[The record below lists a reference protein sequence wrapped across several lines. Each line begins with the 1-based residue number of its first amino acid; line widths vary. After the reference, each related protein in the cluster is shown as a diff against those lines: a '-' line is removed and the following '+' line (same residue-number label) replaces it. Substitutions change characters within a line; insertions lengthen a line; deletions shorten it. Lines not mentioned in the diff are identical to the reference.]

1 MSSVKK
7 TFADGVR
14 KMGKNAA
21 RQSGRAAASAGK
33 TAMNKAPDFETS
45 SKWFIRVVTQ
55 TPQYLKLY
63 LALLT
68 DDRVSHKAKIVLVT
82 AIAALG
88 ANLALGGILYHI
100 QAVLSFVLGPFAFLP
115 TILILLITLDICY
128 SLISSSVLEDYEKT
142 IFGGENSLRKDIER
156 LREFMGSKYEAVKDR
171 WWKKTEKVEERM
183 QEEGQV
189 VDGELTDEAL
199 QETVD
204 QIVELQTSEKLQKQ
218 MDREIKRL
226 ESGEETG
233 QKALEDVI
241 RKLLEG

>member
-1 MSSVKK
+1 M
-7 TFADGVR
+7 
-14 KMGKNAA
+14 
-21 RQSGRAAASAGK
+21 
-33 TAMNKAPDFETS
+33 
-45 SKWFIRVVTQ
+45 
-55 TPQYLKLY
+55 
-63 LALLT
+63 
-68 DDRVSHKAKIVLVT
+68 LVT

>member
-7 TFADGVR
+7 TFADGAR

-68 DDRVSHKAKIVLVT
+68 DDRVSHKAKVVLVT

-88 ANLALGGILYHI
+88 ANLALGGILYII
-100 QAVLSFVLGPFAFLP
+100 QTWLSVIIGPFAFLP

-142 IFGGENSLRKDIER
+142 IFGGENSLRKDIAR
-156 LREFMGSKYEAVKDR
+156 LRGFMGSKYDAVKER
-171 WWKKTEKVEERM
+171 WVGKAAKVEERM
-183 QEEGQV
+183 KEEGQV

-199 QETVD
+199 QDAAD

-218 MDREIKRL
+218 MDREVRLL

-233 QKALEDVI
+233 QKALEDVE
-241 RKLLEG
+241 RKLLEE